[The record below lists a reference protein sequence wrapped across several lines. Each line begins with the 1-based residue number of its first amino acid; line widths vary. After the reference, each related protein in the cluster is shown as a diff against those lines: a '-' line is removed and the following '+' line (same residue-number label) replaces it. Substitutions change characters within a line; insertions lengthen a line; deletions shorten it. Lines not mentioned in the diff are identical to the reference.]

1 MLAYG
6 SQDSRL
12 YNVFPGSIHKTILSK
27 KILRPEN
34 HTEKMS
40 IVYISKIDL
49 KIECKTF
56 ADMSQQ
62 CKKIAQNIGT
72 YSVPQC
78 LPGLPPTTIQWVL
91 V

>member
-12 YNVFPGSIHKTILSK
+12 CNVLPGSIHITILTKK

-40 IVYISKIDL
+40 IVYITKIDL

-78 LPGLPPTTIQWVL
+78 LPGRL
-91 V
+91 VMLG